1 MLFLNAQRWPITL
14 ALASVVFVA
23 SHNVCLSA
31 PPLQGAPVLSVTSE
45 SIKATERPEICT
57 PTILTAQQIAQ
68 REEDSKTWMEK
79 NWIPVLGGVAGL
91 AIGIPISNYVASVT
105 STALVVPTVLIVG
118 GAGFFLTKML
128 MPVNPLL
135 TPPKPGSF
143 LAEQNFYFET
153 TCKPGPVKYQE
164 IPHYRITYRFNGK
177 VQSALVKY
185 DPGERITLNAQ
196 GRPINEIAAAD
207 NNKKN

>member
-1 MLFLNAQRWPITL
+1 MLFLNAQRWPVTL
-14 ALASVVFVA
+14 ALASAIFVA
-23 SHNVCLSA
+23 PHNTCWSA
-31 PPLQGAPVLSVTSE
+31 PPLQGVPVLSVTSE
-45 SIKATERPEICT
+45 SIKANDRPEICT

-68 REEDSKTWMEK
+68 REEDSKTWMQK